1 MTMRSDYETL
11 LLERHEQHVLVVTLN
26 RPERSN
32 AFNTQMGLDLR
43 DVFSTFYVDQDDVRC
58 VILTGSGSKAFCA
71 GGDLKDRNG
80 MTTEAWQRQHA
91 VFEQM
96 TEAMLNCPIP
106 IIAAV
111 NGAAYAGG
119 CELALSVDFIY
130 AARSARFAQTE
141 TKLGIMPG
149 AGGTQNLPRA
159 CGVRRAKEIILTGE
173 PFTAQQ
179 AYEWGIV
186 NKLCNDDDL
195 LDDTMVTA
203 RRIAA
208 NAPIAVQQAKKSINM
223 ATQVDLK
230 TGYAFEIE
238 AYQKMVPTEDR
249 LEGVRAFNEK
259 RQPRFQGR

>member
-1 MTMRSDYETL
+1 MRIDYETL
-11 LLERHEQHVLVVTLN
+11 LLGRHEQRVLVVTLN

-43 DVFSTFYVDQDDVRC
+43 DVFASFYVDQDDVRC
-58 VILTGSGSKAFCA
+58 IVLTGSGGKAFCA
-71 GGDLKDRNG
+71 GGDLKDRNE
-80 MTTEAWQRQHA
+80 MTTEAWQQQHA

-96 TEAMLNCPIP
+96 TAAMLDCPIP
-106 IIAAV
+106 VIAAV
-111 NGAAYAGG
+111 NGAAYGGG
-119 CELALSVDFIY
+119 CELALSSDFIY

-141 TKLGIMPG
+141 TRLGIMPG

-173 PFTAQQ
+173 PFTAEQ

-186 NKLCNDDDL
+186 NKLSGDDDL
-195 LDDTMVTA
+195 LDDTMATA
-203 RRIAA
+203 LQIAA
-208 NAPIAVQQAKKSINM
+208 NAPIAVRQAKKSINM

-259 RQPRFQGR
+259 RPPGFRGR